1 MQSSLWKL
9 AVITGVVALCL
20 LVIDH
25 AREDMT
31 NKSADVAENEDAI
44 VEGPSEGES
53 NQVIRGDAQPPATPH
68 ENTGNAVARVP
79 HVHDDSQEYP
89 HLAQTGAAV
98 PVANPFG
105 DDETVEPRPLGDEGL
120 PLSGQD
126 EPVAG
131 TAVEADSTVPDLWND
146 PNETELTADVDV
158 VEPLEEIP
166 AFEDDEVESSIGI
179 FDAAAAATTEEAAA
193 DEFSNEEEIVEIVP
207 DELPATGDDFLVDEL
222 TEPLAMPAEDG
233 TETAIT
239 EIDPFEASSVEEPA
253 VDTNPAVETELFD
266 FTSEEAD
273 PFADD
278 VNLPT
283 AGDEDAPLDEVQLDA
298 TELEEPTEELLPLSD
313 DFADEAPVEA
323 IEPFEPGDLTQPEEV
338 EAADVYPESP
348 ELTELPLEI
357 AVEEIVAEEPLTE
370 EPAMEEPAG
379 DSALEYNEDPQSI
392 EPEEMSADDFNENLP
407 AVEEPALN
415 VEEPFDARELATE
428 EVVNETPPLPSFSES
443 DILEPEAMLTD
454 ETEPVATESNDS
466 DEGLIAVPDAEPA
479 LIPEVEETFPEA
491 LEEPAEEPIQEQPT
505 ELIAEPEPELLPTE
519 TVPARAPKEEVPAT
533 DSETVESQ
541 PAADEDVISE
551 DVIGDGTIDADS
563 PRGEQR
569 PQLTIDKQ
577 SPPTAV
583 LGKPFIYS
591 ILIKNVGQSP
601 AGSVTVEDEIPRGAK
616 LTGTIP
622 QAELVGKKLIW
633 KFGTLQPN
641 QERKISIRV
650 IPIAEGPIGSVATVN
665 FVAEVAAQTVVQKP
679 ELKVSI
685 NAPKEAPL
693 GKPVVFQFK
702 VTNLGTMV
710 AKKVVLRD
718 ILPSHFTHPGGKDL
732 EYEIGDLAG
741 GQTRDVQLTLT
752 AAEVGAGVN
761 QAIVTA
767 DGDISIK
774 AEAEVK
780 ILDQGVSISRVGPK
794 SRLLRRATSFTNS
807 IRNKAKSPVTDLVV
821 VEQIPEGM
829 KFLKASQG
837 GTFDPQKKTVT
848 WNIQQIAGE
857 ESEDVSVMLLPEAPG
872 TKESVIRVFG
882 ESGQI
887 GSTTT
892 ETAIRGFAL
901 LDIKISQADQPVVI
915 GERVSYRIEIQNR
928 GTEAATGVLVSALL
942 PEEMKMVSIKGPLEH
957 QQTEQQ
963 IDFSP
968 IADLAPNKHIAVD
981 LLLEATAPGD
991 TRLHVQ
997 VQSDQMKKPL
1007 SRETAT
1013 VIFGEQN

>member
-25 AREDMT
+25 AREDMA
-31 NKSADVAENEDAI
+31 NSPQDVAENEDTK
-44 VEGPSEGES
+44 VEGSSEGDSENDFLGYS
-53 NQVIRGDAQPPATPH
+53 QSPAAPH
-68 ENTGNAVARVP
+68 EKTDDAVS
-79 HVHDDSQEYP
+79 HVGHLNDNSEEYP

-98 PVANPFG
+98 PVVNPFG
-105 DDETVEPRPLGDEGL
+105 DDEAVEPRPLGEEGL
-120 PLSGQD
+120 PLSGQG
-126 EPVAG
+126 EPAAE
-131 TAVEADSTVPDLWND
+131 TIVEAENTVPELWDD
-146 PNETELTADVDV
+146 PPEAEVAADTDV

-166 AFEDDEVESSIGI
+166 AFDETEVESSIGI
-179 FDAAAAATTEEAAA
+179 FDAAAAASTEEAATDESA
-193 DEFSNEEEIVEIVP
+193 TEEFSNEEEIVEIVP
-207 DELPATGDDFLVDEL
+207 EELPATGDDFLVDES
-222 TEPLAMPAEDG
+222 TEPLAMPTEAE

-239 EIDPFEASSVEEPA
+239 EIDPFETSSVEEP
-253 VDTNPAVETELFD
+253 VVETVPAVETELYD
-266 FTSEEAD
+266 FASEETD

-278 VNLPT
+278 VSLPT

-298 TELEEPTEELLPLSD
+298 TELEEPTEELLPLAD
-313 DFADEAPVEA
+313 DFADDNAVEV
-323 IEPFEPGDLTQPEEV
+323 IEPFEPADLTGLEEV
-338 EAADVYPESP
+338 EAAEASPESP
-348 ELTELPLEI
+348 ELTELPLDDT
-357 AVEEIVAEEPLTE
+357 VEEIVVE

-379 DSALEYNEDPQSI
+379 DTVLEYTEDPPSF
-392 EPEEMSADDFNENLP
+392 EPEEMSADDFSESLP
-407 AVEEPALN
+407 AVEEPA
-415 VEEPFDARELATE
+415 VITEEPFEARELAAE
-428 EVVNETPPLPSFSES
+428 EVNNETPPLPSFPET
-443 DILEPEAMLTD
+443 DVLEPEAMLTD
-454 ETEPVATESNDS
+454 EIEPVATEATDS
-466 DEGLIAVPDAEPA
+466 DEGPVTVPAAEPG
-479 LIPEVEETFPEA
+479 LIPEVEETFTET
-491 LEEPAEEPIQEQPT
+491 LEEPAEELAEESTP

-519 TVPARAPKEEVPAT
+519 TVPAQEPKVEVSPT
-533 DSETVESQ
+533 DTDAVESQ
-541 PAADEDVISE
+541 PAADENVVNE
-551 DVIGDGTIDADS
+551 EVIGEGTIDADS

-601 AGSVTVEDEIPRGAK
+601 AGHVTVEDEIPRGAK

-752 AAEVGAGVN
+752 AAEIGAGVN

-780 ILDQGVSISRVGPK
+780 ILDQGISISREGPK

-807 IRNKAKSPVTDLVV
+807 IRNKAKSPVNDLVV

-837 GTFDPQKKTVT
+837 GNFDPQKKTVT
-848 WNIQQIAGE
+848 WHIQQIAAE

-928 GTEAATGVLVSALL
+928 GTEAATGVLVSTLL
-942 PEEMKMVSIKGPLEH
+942 PEEMEMVNIKGPLEH
-957 QQTEQQ
+957 QQTKQQ

-968 IADLAPNKHIAVD
+968 IADLAPNQHISVD
-981 LLLEATAPGD
+981 LLLEAKAPGD